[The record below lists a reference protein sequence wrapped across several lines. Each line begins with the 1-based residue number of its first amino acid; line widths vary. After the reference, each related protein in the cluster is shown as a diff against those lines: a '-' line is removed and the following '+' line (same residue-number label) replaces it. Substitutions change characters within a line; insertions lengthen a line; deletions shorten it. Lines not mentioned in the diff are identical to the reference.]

1 MGAYL
6 CVREYRL
13 SVKLQDLNNAE
24 FIDSNLRPV
33 SKPVTLA
40 SAPSNHKAA
49 AVQAD
54 FKKLQ
59 ENAAEIVKNNP
70 IRYRMNT
77 LSYRPLSE
85 RYISPSASPTPGP
98 RATYKRAALALLP
111 PPVISPRAAYPSMS
125 ITPSSSPGPDD
136 LVTGEM
142 ADPEVKAGDDYDL
155 VSRISLLIL
164 MLVVFCGLRFCFAK
178 PATRH
183 TNYINRDPRPVLP
196 TIRRRAAS
204 PGAAAGHGGWLEEDD
219 VRIDARDQQQ
229 QQHQWTWQAQEQQ
242 IMQDRL
248 QEIQNNRRRQQQ
260 QQRQNQERLVYYYT
274 HRND

>member
-1 MGAYL
+1 M
-6 CVREYRL
+6 
-13 SVKLQDLNNAE
+13 
-24 FIDSNLRPV
+24 
-33 SKPVTLA
+33 
-40 SAPSNHKAA
+40 
-49 AVQAD
+49 
-54 FKKLQ
+54 
-59 ENAAEIVKNNP
+59 
-70 IRYRMNT
+70 
-77 LSYRPLSE
+77 
-85 RYISPSASPTPGP
+85 
-98 RATYKRAALALLP
+98 
-111 PPVISPRAAYPSMS
+111 ISPRAAYPSMS

-142 ADPEVKAGDDYDL
+142 ADPQVKAADDYDL

-164 MLVVFCGLRFCFAK
+164 ILVVFCGLRFCFAK

-229 QQHQWTWQAQEQQ
+229 QHQWTWQAQEQQ

-260 QQRQNQERLVYYYT
+260 QQRQNQERLAYYYT